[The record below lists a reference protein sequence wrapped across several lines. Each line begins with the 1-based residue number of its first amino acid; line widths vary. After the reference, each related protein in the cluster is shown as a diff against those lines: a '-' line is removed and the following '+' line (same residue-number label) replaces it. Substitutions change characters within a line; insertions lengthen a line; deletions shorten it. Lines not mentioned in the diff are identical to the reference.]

1 MTRVQALLDALQW
14 SQPRLAKAVGVT
26 QTTIWRLARGD
37 RESGPMKM
45 ALDLVARDHGLPHLV
60 FDVFPS
66 AAAAISSSA
75 APDASAAF
83 PDPPSGEA
91 A

>member
-1 MTRVQALLDALQW
+1 M
-14 SQPRLAKAVGVT
+14 RLA
-26 QTTIWRLARGD
+26 LD
-37 RESGPMKM
+37 RV
-45 ALDLVARDHGLPHLV
+45 ALDHGLPHLV
-60 FDVFPS
+60 AETFPS

-75 APDASAAF
+75 GPEAAAAF

>member
-1 MTRVQALLDALQW
+1 MTRVQALLTALGW

-26 QTTIWRLARGD
+26 QTTIWRLAHGD
-37 RESGPMKM
+37 KERGPMRL
-45 ALDLVARDHGLPHLV
+45 ALDRVALDHGLPHLV
-60 FDVFPS
+60 AETFPS
-66 AAAAISSSA
+66 AAAQNSSCA
-75 APDASAAF
+75 GPDAAAF